1 MKMDGSS
8 MGSMS
13 SMAPM
18 SSMGSMHS
26 MGSMGSMGSMTSM
39 AMASGSSMPSG
50 DSMGSM
56 DHHMG
61 SMGMSMHVYLT
72 TNYKDYPVLFRGL
85 HASNGGEAFGIF
97 LLLFFIGVLV
107 RGIEFL
113 RTYLE
118 QVVWK
123 NPTYVSCHPSGTIR
137 GADPAILCSDT
148 NQIDEGNCCG
158 GNKDAVYD
166 AAADK
171 GESADTFTHRID
183 SDQQQH
189 TKLPL
194 ASMVVRSVIRL
205 ALCILP
211 ELFIL
216 ALMLA
221 AMSFAIV
228 YFFAVA
234 LGLGIGKFMFD
245 MITDAIQIKPVGR
258 SGVHV

>member
-1 MKMDGSS
+1 MDGSS
-8 MGSMS
+8 MSSMS
-13 SMAPM
+13 
-18 SSMGSMHS
+18 SMHS
-26 MGSMGSMGSMTSM
+26 MGSMDSMGSMTLMAMASSSSSM
-39 AMASGSSMPSG
+39 AMASG

-56 DHHMG
+56 DHNMG

-97 LLLFFIGVLV
+97 LLLFFVGVLV

-137 GADPAILCSDT
+137 GADPNILCLDT
-148 NQIDEGNCCG
+148 NQKDEGNCCG
-158 GNKDAVYD
+158 GNKDVVYD
-166 AAADK
+166 MTTDK
-171 GESADTFTHRID
+171 GESTDTFTHKMD
-183 SDQQQH
+183 LDQQQH

-194 ASMVVRSVIRL
+194 ASIVIRSVIRL

-211 ELFIL
+211 ELLIL

>member
-1 MKMDGSS
+1 MKMDGTS

-13 SMAPM
+13 SMAPT
-18 SSMGSMHS
+18 SS
-26 MGSMGSMGSMTSM
+26 MGSMGSMGSMSSM
-39 AMASGSSMPSG
+39 TMASGSSMSSG
-50 DSMGSM
+50 DDMGSM
-56 DHHMG
+56 SDMG
-61 SMGMSMHVYLT
+61 SMGMSMHLYLT
-72 TNYKDYPVLFRGL
+72 TNYKDYPVLFQGL

-97 LLLFFIGVLV
+97 LLLFFVGVLV

-137 GADPAILCSDT
+137 GADPAILRSDT
-148 NQIDEGNCCG
+148 NQMDEENCCS

-171 GESADTFTHRID
+171 CDSADTFTHKID
-183 SDQQQH
+183 SDQQQQH
-189 TKLPL
+189 TKLSL
-194 ASMVVRSVIRL
+194 ASIVIRSVIRL

-245 MITDAIQIKPVGR
+245 MITDAIQIKPAGR